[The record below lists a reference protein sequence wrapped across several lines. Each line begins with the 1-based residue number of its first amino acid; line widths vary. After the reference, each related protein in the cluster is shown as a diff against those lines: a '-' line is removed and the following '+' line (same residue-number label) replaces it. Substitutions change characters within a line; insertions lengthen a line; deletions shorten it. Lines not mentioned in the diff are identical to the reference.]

1 MTGTAPEFLTLSPV
15 IPVVTLADAATAVA
29 LAQAL
34 LRGGVRVIEVTLR
47 NDQGLKAI
55 EAIARAV
62 PQMKVGAG
70 TVLSGADLRAAA
82 AAGASFAV
90 SPGLTPQLLEEAR
103 AGRLPYLPAV
113 ATPSEVMRALEAG
126 YRDLKFF
133 PAIAAGGIAML
144 RALASPFPQTRFCA
158 TGGLTVQNA
167 PDYLRLPNVSCVGGS
182 WLTPADAL
190 ARGDWAHIESLAKA
204 AVALR
209 PAARP

>member
-1 MTGTAPEFLTLSPV
+1 MLSPV

-55 EAIARAV
+55 ESIARTV
-62 PQMKVGAG
+62 PQIRVGAG

-90 SPGLTPQLLEEAR
+90 SPGLTRQLLEEAR
-103 AGRLPYLPAV
+103 ATPLPYLPAV
-113 ATPSEVMRALEAG
+113 ATPSEVMLALEAG
-126 YRDLKFF
+126 YRDQKFF
-133 PAIAAGGIAML
+133 PATAAGGIAML
-144 RALASPFPQTRFCA
+144 RALADPFPQARFCA
-158 TGGLTVQNA
+158 TGGITAQNA
-167 PDYLRLPNVSCVGGS
+167 PDYLRLSNVSCVGGS

-190 ARGDWAHIESLAKA
+190 ARGDWAHIEALAKA
-204 AVALR
+204 AAALR
-209 PAARP
+209 PTARP